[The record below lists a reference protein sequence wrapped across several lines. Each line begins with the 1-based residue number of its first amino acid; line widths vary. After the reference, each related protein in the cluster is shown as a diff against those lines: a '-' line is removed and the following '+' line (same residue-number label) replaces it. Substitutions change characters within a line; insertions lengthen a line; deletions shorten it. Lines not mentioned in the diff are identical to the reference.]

1 MDAKSLYII
10 KRETGVC
17 MYHKDFTEGIFDP
30 HLISSFIVAMT
41 SFFDEATNSI
51 TSRARAFEGTDYK
64 IVVEFGEWA
73 LGALSVRR
81 DSENLREKLRKLVEK
96 FEEMFSLLRWVE
108 MDLAVYTRFERHV
121 IEELIRDQ
129 IDPDSIIRLKLNWD
143 LITNDPDVRSFLRLL
158 PDRIGVKDAAE
169 FLEIPLEI
177 ALDLVA
183 EALWEKAISL
193 STPVK
198 PDDIYQTTS
207 LMKSETETSSVSQ
220 ETVEAISQLDGET
233 PLSIAAERVKTADMR
248 AFLDE
253 IAQLAEQQAIE
264 RVSPAQARLVL
275 YSSVLQLVLKN
286 SARILGFNVTRRVF
300 YNSRNELTGPYSW
313 LHLVDLEEGVDVEIR
328 SSLTAATMRDKLSP
342 AYLSDGF
349 RALLQFITKR
359 ISNYTGTR
367 PINQVL
373 VKTKQNIERQFPS
386 LAYEVEW
393 ERLTAQ
399 ST

>member
-1 MDAKSLYII
+1 MDARSLYII

-17 MYHKDFTEGIFDP
+17 MYHKDFSQGIFDP

-51 TSRARAFEGTDYK
+51 TSKARAFEGTDYK

-73 LGALSVRR
+73 LGALSVRH
-81 DSENLREKLRKLVEK
+81 DSEDIREKLRKLVRK
-96 FEEMFSLLRWVE
+96 FEDMFGLLRWVD
-108 MDLAVYTRFERHV
+108 MDLAVYTRFEKHV

-129 IDPDSIIRLKLNWD
+129 IDSDSIIRPKLNWD
-143 LITNDPDVRSFLRLL
+143 MITRNPEVTAFLKLL
-158 PDRIGVKDAAE
+158 PDRISVKEAAE
-169 FLEIPLEI
+169 FLEIPLNI

-183 EALWEKAISL
+183 EALWEKTISL
-193 STPVK
+193 STPVR
-198 PDDIYQTTS
+198 PDDIYQATS
-207 LMKSETETSSVSQ
+207 LMKSERGAASVSR
-220 ETVEAISQLDGET
+220 ETERAISQLDGET

-248 AFLDE
+248 VFLDE

-275 YSSVLQLVLKN
+275 YSSVLQSVLKHC
-286 SARILGFNVTRRVF
+286 ARILGFGIARKVF
-300 YNSRNELTGPYSW
+300 FDSRKKLTGQYSW

-328 SSLTAATMRDKLSP
+328 SSLTSATMRDRLSP
-342 AYLSDGF
+342 GYLSEGF

-359 ISNYTGTR
+359 ISDYTGVN
-367 PINQVL
+367 PINQIL
-373 VKTKQNIERQFPS
+373 EHTRDDIERQFPT
-386 LAYEVEW
+386 LNYEVEW

-399 ST
+399 PS

>member
-1 MDAKSLYII
+1 MDARSLYIM

-17 MYHKDFTEGIFDP
+17 MYHKDFAQGIFDP

-51 TSRARAFEGTDYK
+51 TSKARAFEGTDYK

-81 DSENLREKLRKLVEK
+81 DSEDLREKLRKLVRR
-96 FEEMFSLLRWVE
+96 FEDMFGLLRWVD
-108 MDLAVYTRFERHV
+108 MDLAVYTRFEKHV

-129 IDPDSIIRLKLNWD
+129 IDPDSIIRPKLNWD
-143 LITNDPDVRSFLRLL
+143 MITSDPEVTAFLKLL
-158 PDRIGVKDAAE
+158 PDRISVKEAAE
-169 FLEIPLEI
+169 FLEIPLDV

-183 EALWEKAISL
+183 EALWEKTISL
-193 STPVK
+193 STPVR
-198 PDDIYQTTS
+198 PDDIYQATS
-207 LMKSETETSSVSQ
+207 LMKSERGPTSVSW
-220 ETVEAISQLDGET
+220 ETEKAVSQLDGET

-248 AFLDE
+248 VFLDE

-275 YSSVLQLVLKN
+275 YSSVLQSVLKHC
-286 SARILGFNVTRRVF
+286 ARILGFGIAKKVF
-300 YNSRNELTGPYSW
+300 YDSRGKLTGQYSW

-328 SSLTAATMRDKLSP
+328 SSLTSATMRDKLSP
-342 AYLSDGF
+342 GYLSEGF

-359 ISNYTGTR
+359 ISDYTGVN
-367 PINQVL
+367 PINQILEHTRDDV
-373 VKTKQNIERQFPS
+373 ERQFPT
-386 LAYEVEW
+386 LNYEVEW

-399 ST
+399 PS

>member
-1 MDAKSLYII
+1 MDARSLYII

-17 MYHKDFTEGIFDP
+17 MYHKDFSQGIFDP

-81 DSENLREKLRKLVEK
+81 DSEDLREKLRKLVRR
-96 FEEMFSLLRWVE
+96 FEDMFGLLRWVD
-108 MDLAVYTRFERHV
+108 MDLAVYTRFEKHV

-129 IDPDSIIRLKLNWD
+129 IDPDSIIRPKLNWD
-143 LITNDPDVRSFLRLL
+143 MITSDPEVTAFLKLL
-158 PDRIGVKDAAE
+158 PDRISVKEAAE
-169 FLEIPLEI
+169 FLEIPLDV

-183 EALWEKAISL
+183 EALWEKTISL
-193 STPVK
+193 STPVR
-198 PDDIYQTTS
+198 PDDIYQATS
-207 LMKSETETSSVSQ
+207 LMKSERGATSVSW
-220 ETVEAISQLDGET
+220 ETEKAISQLDGET

-248 AFLDE
+248 VFLDE

-275 YSSVLQLVLKN
+275 YSSVLQSVLKH
-286 SARILGFNVTRRVF
+286 SARILGFGIAKKVF
-300 YNSRNELTGPYSW
+300 YDSRGKLTGQYSW

-328 SSLTAATMRDKLSP
+328 SSLTSATMRDKLSP
-342 AYLSDGF
+342 GYLSEGF

-359 ISNYTGTR
+359 ISDYTGVN
-367 PINQVL
+367 PINQIL
-373 VKTKQNIERQFPS
+373 EHTRDDIERQFPT
-386 LAYEVEW
+386 LNYEVEW

-399 ST
+399 PS